1 MHARSLSLCPPRP
14 CLPDALLQRHALVVF
29 VFAGDSGCPP
39 PGRAQNFLIVDLTD
53 AGGANLRSRS
63 CRMQV
68 MAKQAGEP
76 MSCSIM
82 KAAAAEPDAAELLP
96 VDYALPKTMCAP
108 PWTAVAGWLQ
118 FRVPRLQSEPRE
130 PPFGVLRS
138 GILHP

>member
-1 MHARSLSLCPPRP
+1 MLARSLSLCPPRP
-14 CLPDALLQRHALVVF
+14 DLADAVLQRHALIVSVSTC
-29 VFAGDSGCPP
+29 DSGRPP
-39 PGRAQNFLIVDLTD
+39 PGRAQDFLIVDLTD

-108 PWTAVAGWLQ
+108 HWTAAAPAVGASRASVWDTAQ
-118 FRVPRLQSEPRE
+118 R
-130 PPFGVLRS
+130 
-138 GILHP
+138 ILETPIGSRAL